1 LERQTTIAGPA
12 LCAGVGVHTGAH
24 VRAALKPAPADSG
37 IVFVR
42 TDLTGDNAIRA
53 HADNV
58 STMRLGTTL
67 SNGRGAEIATVEH
80 LMAACAGLGI
90 DNLLVEID
98 GPEAPILDGSAAPF
112 ASLLLQAGLKTQ
124 NAVRRH
130 IEVLRPVEVR
140 MGAKYARLEPAAQ
153 AELDVTIR
161 FSAGPIGV
169 QRRLLELSPENFIAE
184 IAEARTFG
192 FLADVDRLRAAG
204 LGRGASLEN
213 TVVLDAG
220 RVINEEGLR
229 FADEFVRHKV
239 LDAIGDLALAGAPIR
254 GRYVADQPGHELN
267 VRLVQA
273 LLADR
278 AAWCW
283 AEGAPEPA
291 LAAAV

>member
-1 LERQTTIAGPA
+1 

-24 VRAALKPAPADSG
+24 ARAALKPAPADSG

-42 TDLTGDNAIRA
+42 TDLAGDNVIRA

-58 STMRLGTTL
+58 ATTRLGTTL
-67 SNGRGAEIATVEH
+67 SNGVGADIATVEH
-80 LMAACAGLGI
+80 LLAACAGLGI

-112 ASLLLQAGLKTQ
+112 ADLLLQAGLRPQ

-140 MGAKYARLEPAAQ
+140 LGAKHAVLEPCAQ
-153 AELDVTIR
+153 AEIDVTIR
-161 FSAGPIGV
+161 YAAGPIGV
-169 QRRLLELSPENFIAE
+169 QRRHLQLSPESFLAE
-184 IAEARTFG
+184 IAHARTYG
-192 FLADVDRLRAAG
+192 FMADVDRLRALG

-220 RVINEEGLR
+220 KVVNKEGLR

-278 AAWCW
+278 AAWRW

-291 LAAAV
+291 LAAAG